1 MTNRSPVPSLRQ
13 DPRPV
18 LIAVDDEP
26 VILQIFQAVLE
37 EEPYRLLTAAT
48 GKAALALIEEHGCD
62 LLLTDKNLPDTNGLE
77 LARVV
82 RARDPQA
89 EVIVVTGY
97 GSLDTA
103 IRALELEVFDYVLK
117 PIGDIFDIR
126 RKVKRAAEKQAMAR
140 ENLRLVE
147 DLRRQNEALSAAL
160 EEARELR
167 AELIQSEKL
176 AGIGTLAA
184 GVAHEISSPLFGVL
198 GLAEAIVDE
207 QDVATIHGHASEII
221 SYSKAIRA
229 IVQDLSGY
237 SRSTEAD
244 GSEPVD
250 LRRALADAL
259 RLVERAGPGRKVPVQ
274 IDLAEGL
281 VVMGRPTELQ
291 QVFVNL
297 LKNAIEAVVERH
309 GIDGGRVR
317 VEGGRREEAVWVR
330 VIDNGIGIAA
340 DRLSYVFDPF
350 YTTKPAGKG
359 TGLGLNVVYRI
370 VTRHKGQIAV
380 ESRVGEGT
388 TLALKLPAPG

>member
-274 IDLAEGL
+274 IELAEGL

-309 GIDGGRVR
+309 GTEGGRVR
-317 VEGGRREEAVWVR
+317 VEGGRREDAVWVR

>member
-1 MTNRSPVPSLRQ
+1 VPSLRQ

-207 QDVATIHGHASEII
+207 QDLATIHGHASEII

-274 IDLAEGL
+274 IELAEGL

-309 GIDGGRVR
+309 GTEGGRVR
-317 VEGGRREEAVWVR
+317 VEGGRREDAVWVR

-388 TLALKLPAPG
+388 TLTLKLPAPG

>member
-207 QDVATIHGHASEII
+207 QDLATIHGHASEII

-274 IDLAEGL
+274 IELAEGL

-309 GIDGGRVR
+309 GTEGGRVR
-317 VEGGRREEAVWVR
+317 VEGGRREDAVWVR

>member
-117 PIGDIFDIR
+117 PIADIFDIR

-207 QDVATIHGHASEII
+207 QDLATIHGHASEII

-274 IDLAEGL
+274 IELAEGL

-309 GIDGGRVR
+309 GTEGGRVC
-317 VEGGRREEAVWVR
+317 VEGGRREDAVWVR

-388 TLALKLPAPG
+388 TLTLKLPAPG

>member
-1 MTNRSPVPSLRQ
+1 M
-13 DPRPV
+13 

-274 IDLAEGL
+274 IELAEGL

-309 GIDGGRVR
+309 GTEGGRVR
-317 VEGGRREEAVWVR
+317 VEGGRREDAVWVR

>member
-1 MTNRSPVPSLRQ
+1 
-13 DPRPV
+13 V

-274 IDLAEGL
+274 IELAEGL

-309 GIDGGRVR
+309 GTEGGRVR
-317 VEGGRREEAVWVR
+317 VEGGRREDAVWVR

-388 TLALKLPAPG
+388 TLTLKLPAPG

>member
-1 MTNRSPVPSLRQ
+1 VPSLRQ

-274 IDLAEGL
+274 IELAEGL

-309 GIDGGRVR
+309 GTEGGRVR
-317 VEGGRREEAVWVR
+317 VEGGRREDAVWVR

-388 TLALKLPAPG
+388 TLTLKLPAPG

>member
-1 MTNRSPVPSLRQ
+1 VPSLRQ

-274 IDLAEGL
+274 IELAEGL

-309 GIDGGRVR
+309 GTEGGRVR
-317 VEGGRREEAVWVR
+317 VEGGRREDAVWVR

>member
-1 MTNRSPVPSLRQ
+1 VPSLRQ

-207 QDVATIHGHASEII
+207 QDLATIHGHASEII

-274 IDLAEGL
+274 IELAEGL

-309 GIDGGRVR
+309 GTEGGRVR
-317 VEGGRREEAVWVR
+317 VEGGRREDAVWVR

>member
-1 MTNRSPVPSLRQ
+1 
-13 DPRPV
+13 V

-207 QDVATIHGHASEII
+207 QDVATIHSHASEII

-259 RLVERAGPGRKVPVQ
+259 RLVERAGPGHKVPVQ
-274 IDLAEGL
+274 IELAEGL

-309 GIDGGRVR
+309 GTDGGRVR

>member
-1 MTNRSPVPSLRQ
+1 M
-13 DPRPV
+13 

-207 QDVATIHGHASEII
+207 QDLATIHGHASEII

-309 GIDGGRVR
+309 GTDGGRVR

-388 TLALKLPAPG
+388 TLTLKLPAPG

>member
-1 MTNRSPVPSLRQ
+1 M
-13 DPRPV
+13 

-207 QDVATIHGHASEII
+207 QDLATIHGHASEII

-274 IDLAEGL
+274 IELAEGL

-309 GIDGGRVR
+309 GTEGGRVR
-317 VEGGRREEAVWVR
+317 VEGGRREDAVWVR

>member
-1 MTNRSPVPSLRQ
+1 MTSDLSGTSLRP

-37 EEPYRLLTAAT
+37 EEPYRLLTAAS
-48 GKAALALIEEHGCD
+48 GKAALALIEAHGCD

-82 RARDPQA
+82 RARDPLA

-103 IRALELEVFDYVLK
+103 IRALELDVFDYVCK
-117 PIGDIFDIR
+117 PIADIFDIR

-140 ENLRLVE
+140 ENLRLVD

-160 EEARELR
+160 DEARELR

-207 QDVATIHGHASEII
+207 QDVPTIHSHAREIV
-221 SYSKAIRA
+221 SYSKAIRT

-237 SRSTEAD
+237 SRVTDAD
-244 GSEPVD
+244 GAEPVD
-250 LRRALADAL
+250 LRRALTDAL
-259 RLVERAGPGRKVPVQ
+259 RLVERAGPGRKVAVQ
-274 IDLAEGL
+274 LDLAEGL

-297 LKNAIEAVVERH
+297 LKNAIEAVIERH
-309 GIDGGRVR
+309 GTDGGRVR
-317 VEGGRREEAVWVR
+317 VEGGRREGAVWVR
-330 VIDNGIGIAA
+330 VIDNGVGIAA

-350 YTTKPAGKG
+350 YTTKPAGQG

-380 ESRVGEGT
+380 ESTVGEGT
-388 TLALKLPAPG
+388 TLTLKLPAPG